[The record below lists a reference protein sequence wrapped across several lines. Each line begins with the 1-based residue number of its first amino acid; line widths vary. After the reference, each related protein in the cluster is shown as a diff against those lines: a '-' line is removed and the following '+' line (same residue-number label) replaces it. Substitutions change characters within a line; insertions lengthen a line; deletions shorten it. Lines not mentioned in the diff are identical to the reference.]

1 MIITD
6 LEFGLILT
14 LIFALFIKGLKKKE
28 EPEVFFSLDK
38 SMSVGLKGISCI
50 LILIAHFYNM
60 YHWNDNHSISWLHF
74 SKITCS
80 HLATYQLMNYKAIDF
95 LVLYIS
101 AIIYPF
107 ILKKLFYSHW
117 VILIGTFYA

>member
-60 YHWNDNHSISWLHF
+60 YHWRMTI
-74 SKITCS
+74 IAYPGC
-80 HLATYQLMNYKAIDF
+80 IF
-95 LVLYIS
+95 LKY
-101 AIIYPF
+101 A
-107 ILKKLFYSHW
+107 
-117 VILIGTFYA
+117 VILGLI

>member
-38 SMSVGLKGISCI
+38 SMSVGLKG
-50 LILIAHFYNM
+50 
-60 YHWNDNHSISWLHF
+60 NHSIFRLDTH
-74 SKITCS
+74 
-80 HLATYQLMNYKAIDF
+80 
-95 LVLYIS
+95 V
-101 AIIYPF
+101 P
-107 ILKKLFYSHW
+107 
-117 VILIGTFYA
+117 